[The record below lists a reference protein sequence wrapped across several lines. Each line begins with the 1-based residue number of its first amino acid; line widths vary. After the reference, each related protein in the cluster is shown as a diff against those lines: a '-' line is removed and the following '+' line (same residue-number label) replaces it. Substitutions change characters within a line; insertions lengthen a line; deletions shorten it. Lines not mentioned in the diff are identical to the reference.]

1 LITVE
6 VKTSTG
12 TTTVASTILRGAPHI
27 VRVNDHWIDIVPTGS
42 YWLFSDHLDRPGLIA
57 SVATVTGEADINIS
71 YMHVARE
78 KARGR
83 ALMVLALDEPLTE
96 EHIQKLLA
104 IPDVYTA
111 KAVQL

>member
-1 LITVE
+1 
-6 VKTSTG
+6 
-12 TTTVASTILRGAPHI
+12 
-27 VRVNDHWIDIVPTGS
+27 
-42 YWLFSDHLDRPGLIA
+42 
-57 SVATVTGEADINIS
+57 
-71 YMHVARE
+71 MHVARE